1 MRIDRF
7 AVRDFRKLARGVA
20 VEGLDPGIT
29 VIVGD
34 NEEGKS
40 TLLRALQSAFF
51 DRHSLTGQGVEQ
63 MMPFGAR
70 GVRPWI
76 EVGFELAGTD
86 YRLEKAFGRGPAA
99 LVEGG
104 GGRWEGE
111 AAEDRLRELLGFSRP
126 GRGAAG
132 EEHRGLAGLLWVEQ
146 GRAFQPL
153 GMNRDSQAVLRQAI
167 EGEVGQVLGG
177 ERGRRLLDLV
187 EARAGDYYTRTGRER
202 DALSGP
208 RRDVGALEEE
218 CAVLEA
224 DLRGYDEQVERLGK
238 LRESLA
244 RYERDGALARAQE
257 EAEGAGAALRGLE
270 AVEGRLETA
279 EARTEQAGSAA
290 GAAEGARKTRQ
301 ALVEEVEAAVRQTG
315 EAETAL
321 KELEPDYVGAG
332 RRLAEAEEVLA
343 SCNSRRREANAGWEA
358 ARRTLERAEIAA
370 GLQTLDARL
379 KQAEAL
385 EERIEHGEQALAAN
399 PVNEDIVSGLQKL
412 REEQIR
418 LEAALEAA
426 AATLAFSPE
435 GGRSVSRDGQ
445 PVDTGEALRVTERST
460 FHLQDF
466 GALEVVP
473 GGGDLARLRADLS
486 DLEDRMGED
495 LRRLG
500 RTGLADA
507 EAALRARQASQAEME
522 TLKGELRGL
531 APEGLDTLRDSVR
544 ERRARLSALTEPDA
558 GEPPDVETAQAA
570 ERTALAERDEAER
583 AAGQAASDRD
593 EARNLHDR
601 LREGRIEADAEH
613 RQRAEAA
620 RGRRAALEEARRA
633 ASDEALAEQAAAAAK
648 EAAKRRSEHDA
659 VLGERDAMNP
669 EALRIEQQRAE
680 EALDRLRAKIEA
692 DERAERDLAVE
703 LHTLGQRGLAEEL
716 GQKRGELDITRGELA
731 RVEADAKAWKLLLE
745 TLRAAERE
753 AKETFLGPVRERL
766 QPYLRMLFP
775 ETELRLS
782 EDDLEIVSL
791 RRDGVEEPFATLS
804 IGAREQVAVL
814 TRLALADLLREKGR
828 PVALILDDPLVNS
841 DDERFRR
848 MELALRKAAASLQ
861 IVVLTCHEARYET
874 LGAKTIRLADCR
886 RADPSPVIPAV
897 VDRNP

>member
-40 TLLRALQSAFF
+40 TLLKALQSAFF
-51 DRHSLTGQGVEQ
+51 DRHNLTGQGVEQ

-99 LVEGG
+99 LLEGG

-187 EARAGDYYTRTGRER
+187 EARAGDYYTRTWRER
-202 DALSGP
+202 DELSGP
-208 RRDVGALEEE
+208 RRDVESLEEE
-218 CAVLEA
+218 CAALEA

-257 EAEGAGAALRGLE
+257 EAEGAGAALRRLE

-279 EARTEQAGSAA
+279 EARMEQARSA
-290 GAAEGARKTRQ
+290 GEAAEGARKTRQ
-301 ALVEEVEAAVRQTG
+301 ALVEEVEATARQTG
-315 EAETAL
+315 EAEAAL
-321 KELEPDYVGAG
+321 KELEPDYVDAG
-332 RRLAEAEEVLA
+332 RRLAEAEEALA

-370 GLQTLDARL
+370 GLQTLDERL

-412 REEQIR
+412 RERQIG
-418 LEAALEAA
+418 LVAALEAA
-426 AATLAFSPE
+426 AATLVFSPE
-435 GGRSVSRDGQ
+435 GGRSVSRDGRT
-445 PVDTGEALRVTERST
+445 VDTGEPVPVTERST
-460 FHLQDF
+460 FHLRDF

-570 ERTALAERDEAER
+570 EQAALAERDEAER
-583 AAGQAASDRD
+583 AAGQAASERD
-593 EARNLHDR
+593 EVRKLHDR

-633 ASDEALAEQAAAAAK
+633 ASDEELAAQAAAAAK
-648 EAAKRRSEHDA
+648 EAAKRRSEHEA
-659 VLGERDAMNP
+659 VLAERDAMNP
-669 EALRIEQQRAE
+669 EALRIERQRAE
-680 EALDRLRAKIEA
+680 EALDRLQGRIEDSA
-692 DERAERDLAVE
+692 RAERDLAVE

-716 GQKRGELDITRGELA
+716 GQKRGELDIARGELA

-745 TLRAAERE
+745 TLREAERE

-861 IVVLTCHEARYET
+861 IVILTCHEARYET

-886 RADPSPVIPAV
+886 RADPSPAT
-897 VDRNP
+897 

>member
-51 DRHSLTGQGVEQ
+51 DRHNLTGQGVEQ

-153 GMNRDSQAVLRQAI
+153 GMNEDSQAVLRQAI

-208 RRDVGALEEE
+208 RRDVEALEEA
-218 CAVLEA
+218 CKALEA

-257 EAEGAGAALRGLE
+257 EAEGAEAALRGLE

-279 EARTEQAGSAA
+279 EARMEQAGSA
-290 GAAEGARKTRQ
+290 GEAAEGARKTRL
-301 ALVEEVEAAVRQTG
+301 ALVEEAEATARQTG
-315 EAETAL
+315 EAEAAL
-321 KELEPDYVGAG
+321 KELEPDYLDAG
-332 RRLAEAEEVLA
+332 RRLAEAEEALA

-370 GLQTLDARL
+370 GLQTLDERL

-385 EERIEHGEQALAAN
+385 EERIEHGEQALAAS

-412 REEQIR
+412 RERQIG
-418 LEAALEAA
+418 LVAALEAA
-426 AATLAFSPE
+426 AATLVFSPE
-435 GGRSVSRDGQ
+435 GGRSVLQDGRT
-445 PVDTGEALRVTERST
+445 VDTGEPVRVTERST

-473 GGGDLARLRADLS
+473 GGRDLARLRADLS
-486 DLEDRMGED
+486 DLEDRMGEE

-500 RTGLADA
+500 RTDLADA

-531 APEGLDTLRDSVR
+531 APEGIDILRDSVR

-570 ERTALAERDEAER
+570 E
-583 AAGQAASDRD
+583 QAASRD
-593 EARNLHDR
+593 LKQAENAAEEATRERDAARELHSR

-613 RQRAEAA
+613 RQKAEAA
-620 RGRRAALEEARRA
+620 EGRRAALEEARRA

-648 EAAKRRSEHDA
+648 EAAKRRSEHEA
-659 VLGERDAMNP
+659 VVAERDAMNP
-669 EALRIEQQRAE
+669 EALRIERQRAE
-680 EALDRLRAKIEA
+680 EALDRLQARIE
-692 DERAERDLAVE
+692 DSKRAERDLAVE

-716 GQKRGELDITRGELA
+716 GQKRGELDIARGELA

-745 TLRAAERE
+745 TLREAERE

-886 RADPSPVIPAV
+886 RADPSPAT
-897 VDRNP
+897 

>member
-7 AVRDFRKLARGVA
+7 AVHNFRKLAGGVA
-20 VEGLDPGIT
+20 VEGLEPGIT

-40 TLLRALQSAFF
+40 TLLKALQSAFF
-51 DRHSLTGQGVEQ
+51 DRHNLTGKAVDQMRPFGVHGAQPGVE
-63 MMPFGAR
+63 
-70 GVRPWI
+70 VN
-76 EVGFELAGTD
+76 FELAGTG
-86 YRLEKAFGRGPAA
+86 YRLEKTFRPSPTA
-99 LVEGG
+99 LLEGG
-104 GGRWEGE
+104 GERWQGD
-111 AAEDRLRELLGFSRP
+111 AAEEELRNLLGFSPP
-126 GRGAAG
+126 GKGAAKD
-132 EEHRGLAGLLWVEQ
+132 EHRGLAGLLWVDQ

-153 GMNRDSQAVLRQAI
+153 GMNRDSQALLREAI

-208 RRDVGALEEE
+208 RRDVESLEEE
-218 CAVLEA
+218 CAALEA

-244 RYERDGALARAQE
+244 RYERDGSLARAKE
-257 EAEGAGAALRGLE
+257 EAGKAEDAFRRLE
-270 AVEGRLETA
+270 AVEGRLKTA
-279 EARTEQAGSAA
+279 EAQMGQADSIVQ
-290 GAAEGARKTRQ
+290 AAEGALERRE

-315 EAETAL
+315 EAEAAL
-321 KELEPDYVGAG
+321 KELEPDYVDAG
-332 RRLAEAEEVLA
+332 RRLAEAEEALA

-445 PVDTGEALRVTERST
+445 SVDTGEALRVTERST

-500 RTGLADA
+500 RTGLTDA

-583 AAGQAASDRD
+583 AAGLAASDRD
-593 EARNLHDR
+593 EARKLHDR

-648 EAAKRRSEHDA
+648 EAAKRRSEHEA
-659 VLGERDAMNP
+659 VVAERDAMNP
-669 EALRIEQQRAE
+669 EALRIERQRAE

-692 DERAERDLAVE
+692 DERTERDLAVE

-716 GQKRGELDITRGELA
+716 GQKRGELDIARGELA

-745 TLRAAERE
+745 TLREAERE

-766 QPYLRMLFP
+766 QPYLRLLFP
-775 ETELRLS
+775 ETELRLN
-782 EDDLEIVSL
+782 EDNLEILAL
-791 RRDGVEEPFATLS
+791 RRGGVEEPFAALS

-861 IVVLTCHEARYET
+861 IVVLTCHEARYES
-874 LGAKTIRLADCR
+874 LGAKIIRLADCR
-886 RADPSPVIPAV
+886 AAG
-897 VDRNP
+897 